1 MSIEIWLAFV
11 MATVVFCII
20 PGPTVILVI
29 GQAISHGK
37 KSVLPLV
44 AGVLAGDLVAMSLS
58 ILGLGAILATSAS
71 LFLLLKWFGVLYLL
85 YLGVKTWRQVPE
97 QLAVADFATRP
108 ETTRSWSMFRSAFLV
123 TALNPKDI
131 IFFVAFLPQFVNPEA
146 AVLPQWLILMATLLC
161 LVGMNISFY
170 TCFAGA
176 VRHRIQSY
184 QARKRLNRLGGGAL
198 ISAGLITATLQRS

>member
-11 MATVVFCII
+11 VATVVFCII

-29 GQAISHGK
+29 GQAVTYGK

-44 AGVLAGDLVAMSLS
+44 AGVLAGDLVAMTLS
-58 ILGLGAILATSAS
+58 ILGLGAILAASAS
-71 LFLLLKWFGVLYLL
+71 LFMLLKWFGVFYLL
-85 YLGVKTWRQVPE
+85 YLGIKTWRQI
-97 QLAVADFATRP
+97 P
-108 ETTRSWSMFRSAFLV
+108 ETLADTDFTTDKKVRQGWAMFRSAFLV

-131 IFFVAFLPQFVNPEA
+131 IFFVAFLPQFINPHA
-146 AVLPQWLILMATLLC
+146 DVLPQWLILMATLLC
-161 LVGMNISFY
+161 LVAMNISFY

-176 VRHRIQSY
+176 VRHRVQSY
-184 QARKRLNRLGGGAL
+184 RARKRLNKIGGGAL